1 MLKQAPL
8 CRGLNAA
15 ARTIEAIRHSI
26 SQLLHAFNS
35 TGLSHR
41 QPESRATNAH
51 ERGSA
56 SAMTDARVC
65 AL

>member
-41 QPESRATNAH
+41 PNHERRTPH